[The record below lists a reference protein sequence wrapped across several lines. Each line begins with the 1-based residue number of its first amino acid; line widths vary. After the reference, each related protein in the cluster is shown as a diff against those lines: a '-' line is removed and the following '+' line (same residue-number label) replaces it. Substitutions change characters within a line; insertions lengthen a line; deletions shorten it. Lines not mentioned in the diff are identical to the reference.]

1 MSAGKRPQWG
11 ECRLANPFS
20 FACMVQPCRARDT
33 ICLPSSSF
41 FYILAPAC
49 RISGKRPRL
58 GVQDAPAAGQM
69 LLPSPPAG
77 KSNENA
83 FLLLHFPNIL
93 FIRRMV
99 GIPVRRGKQTNAKLV
114 PESRCGRCKLFC
126 CLHPNETRKKHW
138 HIAGDIVYN
147 EQIALHFLP
156 PVFLRYHA
164 IWRLWAYWGQG
175 VDSWLSRPYTLDG
188 A

>member
-1 MSAGKRPQWG
+1 MGGMQAR
-11 ECRLANPFS
+11 
-20 FACMVQPCRARDT
+20 QPILFCLHGAALQSKGYY
-33 ICLPSSSF
+33 LPSF
-41 FYILAPAC
+41 FFIFLYTCTRLPDIRQAAPVGG
-49 RISGKRPRL
+49 SGR
-58 GVQDAPAAGQM
+58 PAAGQM

-126 CLHPNETRKKHW
+126 CLHPNEMRKKRW

-156 PVFLRYHA
+156 PIIMRYHA
-164 IWRLWAYWGQG
+164 IWRL
-175 VDSWLSRPYTLDG
+175 
-188 A
+188 